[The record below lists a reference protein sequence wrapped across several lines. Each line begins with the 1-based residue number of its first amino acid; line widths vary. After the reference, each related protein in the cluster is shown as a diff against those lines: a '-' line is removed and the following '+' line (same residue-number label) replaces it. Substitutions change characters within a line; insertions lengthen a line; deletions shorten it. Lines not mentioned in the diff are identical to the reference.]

1 MSMRHALTA
10 FAFIILMPAM
20 CRAQNLFQLGVATGL
35 SHNFVSGKYI
45 VQDKPATGANATIK
59 LALNLKR
66 WQVGAGVEIG
76 SVKGMLNSPDVLPS
90 GDTFYVAPV
99 TGRKRIASPYMAP
112 YILVNYKKNITDKLY
127 AYAGVI
133 AGRITTN
140 NDLVPT
146 GTVNGN
152 LFGLNGGVVLK
163 LNNMLSIEASQGWRY
178 MNVAVKTYTTKL
190 AYEKVN
196 NAYSMHSFPLQ
207 VGVRIQFVN

>member
-1 MSMRHALTA
+1 MRHALTA
-10 FAFIILMPAM
+10 FALIILMPAM
-20 CRAQNLFQLGVATGL
+20 CRAQNHFQLGVATGL
-35 SHNFVSGKYI
+35 SPYFVSGKYI
-45 VQDKPATGANATIK
+45 AQDKPATGTNATVK
-59 LALNLKR
+59 LVANFKH

-76 SVKGMLNSPDVLPS
+76 SVKGMLHSPDVLQS
-90 GDTFYVAPV
+90 GNTFYVAPV
-99 TGRKRIASPYMAP
+99 TGRKRIASPYIAP
-112 YILVNYKKNITDKLY
+112 YILVNYKKNFTDKFY
-127 AYAGVI
+127 AYAGVL

-146 GTVNGN
+146 GTANGN

-163 LNNMLSIEASQGWRY
+163 LNSILSIEASQGWRY
-178 MNVAVKTYTTKL
+178 MNVAVKSNITKL